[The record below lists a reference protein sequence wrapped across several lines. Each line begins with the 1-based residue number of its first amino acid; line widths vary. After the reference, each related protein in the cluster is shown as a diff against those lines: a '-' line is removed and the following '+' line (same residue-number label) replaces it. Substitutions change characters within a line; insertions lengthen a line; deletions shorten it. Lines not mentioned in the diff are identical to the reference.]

1 MKIVMSGSAS
11 DKLDWQKHIRSKKRR
26 EELAKAFK
34 NPKKPFRVVIV
45 RDMWLTWF
53 DAASLHGFD
62 YHSPADTPAETRMPL
77 IAQAVEPVP
86 QPKDAKPPSSPAMTD
101 LSQA

>member
-34 NPKKPFRVVIV
+34 VDRLADILQPRCNPF
-45 RDMWLTWF
+45 
-53 DAASLHGFD
+53 AAS
-62 YHSPADTPAETRMPL
+62 
-77 IAQAVEPVP
+77 P
-86 QPKDAKPPSSPAMTD
+86 QHRCGTVNLTAI
-101 LSQA
+101 